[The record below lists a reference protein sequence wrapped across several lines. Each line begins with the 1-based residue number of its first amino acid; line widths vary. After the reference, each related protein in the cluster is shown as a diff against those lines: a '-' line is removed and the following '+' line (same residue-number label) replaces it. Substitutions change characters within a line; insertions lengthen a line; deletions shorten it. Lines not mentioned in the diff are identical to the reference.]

1 MSKTKMM
8 VTVSMVTEMAR
19 DINLTCVV
27 AIRPLISN
35 QMMVVVGRIKKTA
48 MTIEI

>member
-1 MSKTKMM
+1 M
-8 VTVSMVTEMAR
+8 VMVSMVTEMAR

-27 AIRPLISN
+27 AIRPLINN
-35 QMMVVVGRIKKTA
+35 QMMVVVVRIKKTV

>member
-1 MSKTKMM
+1 MM
-8 VTVSMVTEMAR
+8 VMVSMVTEMAR

-35 QMMVVVGRIKKTA
+35 QMMVVVVRIKKTA

>member
-1 MSKTKMM
+1 MM
-8 VTVSMVTEMAR
+8 VMVSMVTEMAR

-27 AIRPLISN
+27 AIRPLINN
-35 QMMVVVGRIKKTA
+35 QMVMVRIKKTV

>member
-1 MSKTKMM
+1 MM
-8 VTVSMVTEMAR
+8 VMVSMVTEMAR

-27 AIRPLISN
+27 AIRPLINN
-35 QMMVVVGRIKKTA
+35 QMMVVRIKKTITV

>member
-1 MSKTKMM
+1 M
-8 VTVSMVTEMAR
+8 VMVSMVTEMAR

-27 AIRPLISN
+27 VIRLLTNN
-35 QMMVVVGRIKKTA
+35 QMMVVVVRIKKTITV

>member
-1 MSKTKMM
+1 MM

-27 AIRPLISN
+27 AIRPLINN
-35 QMMVVVGRIKKTA
+35 QMMVVVVRIKKTV

>member
-35 QMMVVVGRIKKTA
+35 QMMVVVVRIKKTA

>member
-1 MSKTKMM
+1 
-8 VTVSMVTEMAR
+8 MVTEMAR

-27 AIRPLISN
+27 PLINN
-35 QMMVVVGRIKKTA
+35 QMMVVVVRIKKTVTV

>member
-1 MSKTKMM
+1 MM
-8 VTVSMVTEMAR
+8 VMVLMVTEMAR

-27 AIRPLISN
+27 AIRPQI
-35 QMMVVVGRIKKTA
+35 MVVLIRIKKTITA

>member
-1 MSKTKMM
+1 MM
-8 VTVSMVTEMAR
+8 VMVSMVTEMAR

-27 AIRPLISN
+27 AIRPLINN
-35 QMMVVVGRIKKTA
+35 QMMVVVVRIKKTVTV